1 MTSWIPVWVLDAL
14 MAVLDFLH
22 AFVGDYGWA
31 IVLLTVIMRLLMMPL
46 TIKQTRSMHDMQR
59 IQPMIKDI
67 QKKHKDNKQ
76 KQQEEMM
83 KLYEEHKVNPLGG
96 CLPILLQMPVFIA
109 LFQVLRVNFVDAIA
123 ALPLAEQAA
132 AKAWTFFGWNILA
145 DLTATPKAVYDASGI
160 WAVVPY
166 AIFVLLFGLSA
177 WLPQKMLSQDKQQSR
192 IGLYMS
198 VMLLYFGW
206 VSPAG
211 VLVYW
216 VTSSVWQIGQ
226 QAVTLRMV
234 AREEG
239 AG

>member
-1 MTSWIPVWVLDAL
+1 MTSWIPPWVLDAL
-14 MAVLDFLH
+14 MSVLDFLH
-22 AFVGDYGWA
+22 TFVGDYGWA
-31 IVLLTVIMRLLMMPL
+31 IVLLTIIMRILMMPL

-67 QKKHKDNKQ
+67 QKKYKDNKQ

-83 KLYEEHKVNPLGG
+83 KLYEEHRVNPLGG
-96 CLPILLQMPVFIA
+96 CLPILLQMPIFIA
-109 LFQVLRVNFVDAIA
+109 LFEVLRNTFVQAIE
-123 ALPLAEQAA
+123 ALPVAEQAA
-132 AKAWTFFGWNILA
+132 AKAWNLFGWHILP
-145 DLTATPKAVYDASGI
+145 DLTATPSSVYAASGI
-160 WAVVPY
+160 VAVLPY
-166 AIFVLLFGLSA
+166 AVFVIMFGLSA
-177 WLPQKMLSQDKQQSR
+177 WLPQKMLSSDKQQSR
-192 IGLYMS
+192 MGLYMS

-206 VSPAG
+206 ISPAG

-239 AG
+239 AD